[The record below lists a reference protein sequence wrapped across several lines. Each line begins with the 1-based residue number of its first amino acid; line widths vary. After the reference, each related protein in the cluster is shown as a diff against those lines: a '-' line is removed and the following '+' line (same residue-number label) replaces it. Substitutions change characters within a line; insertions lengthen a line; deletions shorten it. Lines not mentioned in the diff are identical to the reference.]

1 MNAVLGNSSAI
12 TNRITASAAVTG
24 SNGKEFFAVGERG
37 REKLT
42 EEAVLPSC
50 HPMAY
55 SPEVVTALTALCRFC
70 CLPHSCKQC
79 PGSA

>member
-1 MNAVLGNSSAI
+1 MSSAAE
-12 TNRITASAAVTG
+12 TEK
-24 SNGKEFFAVGERG
+24 NGKELFAVGERG

-42 EEAVLPSC
+42 EEAVPPSC

-55 SPEVVTALTALCRFC
+55 SPATVAALTALCRFC
-70 CLPHSCKQC
+70 CLPDSCRQC